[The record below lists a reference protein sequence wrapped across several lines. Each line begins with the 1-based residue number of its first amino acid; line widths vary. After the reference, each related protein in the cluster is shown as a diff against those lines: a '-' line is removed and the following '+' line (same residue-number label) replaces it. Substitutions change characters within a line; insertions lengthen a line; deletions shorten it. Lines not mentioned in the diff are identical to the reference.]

1 MTDVETGAM
10 AARQDETLTLPRE
23 RHPEWV
29 QPMLA
34 TLTEN
39 YFSDPAW
46 IFERKLDGIRALAF
60 RDGKRI
66 RLLSRNKLDLA
77 GSFPDVVEALAE
89 QPERDFVVDG
99 EVVAFEGGMTSFS
112 RLQRR
117 GMGSRVP
124 VFYYLFDIMHLDG
137 KNTRELPVIARKKL
151 LREAIDFSPRALRFT
166 THRTTFGERYLDEAC
181 SKRWEGLI
189 AKNTS
194 SPYEGRRS
202 RNWLKLKCV
211 NEQELVIGGFTDPRG
226 SREGFGAL
234 LVGYYENGEL
244 RYGGA
249 VGTGFDRDLLLS
261 LHEKLVKLEQPEA
274 PFARN
279 GLPRKGVHWVRPKLV
294 AQVGFAEWTRDGK
307 LRHPRFLG
315 LRTDKSPKD
324 VVRERPK

>member
-1 MTDVETGAM
+1 M
-10 AARQDETLTLPRE
+10 AARQDEALKLPRE

-34 TLTEN
+34 TLTEK

-77 GSFPDVVEALAE
+77 GSFPEVVEALAE
-89 QPERDFVVDG
+89 QPQRDFVVDG
-99 EVVAFEGGMTSFS
+99 EVVAFEGGTTSFS

-117 GMGSRVP
+117 GLGSRVQ

-137 KNTRELPVIARKKL
+137 KNTRGVPVLQRKKL
-151 LREAIDFSPRALRFT
+151 LRESIDFSPRALRFA
-166 THRTTFGERYLDEAC
+166 THRNTFGERYLDEAC

-189 AKNTS
+189 AKNVS

-234 LVGYYENGEL
+234 LVGYYENDEL
-244 RYGGA
+244 RYAGS
-249 VGTGFDRDLLLS
+249 VGTGFSQELLLS
-261 LHEKLVKLEQPEA
+261 LHRNLMKLEQPKS

-279 GLPRKGVHWVRPKLV
+279 GLPRKGAHWVRPKLV

-315 LRTDKSPKD
+315 LRTDKPPKE
-324 VVRERPK
+324 VARERPQ

>member
-1 MTDVETGAM
+1 M
-10 AARQDETLTLPRE
+10 AARQDETLKLPRE

-34 TLTEN
+34 TLTEK
-39 YFSDPAW
+39 YFSDPGW

-77 GSFPDVVEALAE
+77 GSFPEVVEALAE
-89 QPERDFVVDG
+89 QPQRDFVVDG
-99 EVVAFEGGMTSFS
+99 EVVAFEGGTTSFS

-117 GMGSRVP
+117 GLGSRVR
-124 VFYYLFDIMHLDG
+124 VFFYLFDIMHLDG
-137 KNTRELPVIARKKL
+137 MNTRGLPVVERKRL

-166 THRTTFGERYLDEAC
+166 THRTTYGERYIEEAC

-189 AKNTS
+189 AKNAS
-194 SPYEGRRS
+194 SPYEGKRS

-211 NEQELVIGGFTDPRG
+211 NEQEFVIGGFTDPRG

-234 LVGYYENGEL
+234 LVGYFESGEL
-244 RYGGA
+244 RYAGA
-249 VGTGFDRDLLLS
+249 VGTGFNHELLLS
-261 LHEKLVKLEQPEA
+261 LHEQLLKLEQTES
-274 PFARN
+274 PFAGN

-294 AQVGFAEWTRDGK
+294 GQVGFAEWTRDGK

-315 LRTDKSPKD
+315 LRSDKAATE
-324 VVRERPK
+324 VVRERPS

>member
-1 MTDVETGAM
+1 M
-10 AARQDETLTLPRE
+10 AARQDETLKLPRE

-34 TLTEN
+34 TLTEK
-39 YFSDPAW
+39 YFSDPEW

-60 RDGKRI
+60 RDGRRV
-66 RLLSRNKLDLA
+66 RLLSRNKLDLT
-77 GSFPDVVEALAE
+77 GSFPEVAEALAE
-89 QPERDFVVDG
+89 QPHRDFVIDG
-99 EVVAFEGGMTSFS
+99 EVVAFEGGTTSFS

-117 GMGSRVP
+117 GLGSGVR

-137 KNTRELPVIARKKL
+137 KNTRGLPVIQRKKL

-166 THRTTFGERYLDEAC
+166 TQRTTHGERYLEEAC
-181 SKRWEGLI
+181 SKGWEGLI
-189 AKNTS
+189 AKNAS

-211 NEQELVIGGFTDPRG
+211 NEQEFVIGGFTDPRG
-226 SREGFGAL
+226 SREDFGAL

-244 RYGGA
+244 RYAGL
-249 VGTGFDRDLLLS
+249 VGTGFSRELLRS
-261 LHEKLVKLEQPEA
+261 LHGHLVKLEQPQA
-274 PFARN
+274 PFTGD

-315 LRTDKSPKD
+315 LRNDKAATE

>member
-1 MTDVETGAM
+1 
-10 AARQDETLTLPRE
+10 
-23 RHPEWV
+23 
-29 QPMLA
+29 MLA
-34 TLTEN
+34 TLMEKP
-39 YFSDPAW
+39 FSDPEW

-66 RLLSRNKLDLA
+66 RLLSRNKLDLS
-77 GSFPDVVEALAE
+77 GSFPEVAEAIAG
-89 QPERDFVVDG
+89 QPHRDFVVDG
-99 EVVAFEGGMTSFS
+99 EVVAFEGGTTSFS

-117 GMGSRVP
+117 GLGSPVH

-137 KNTRELPVIARKKL
+137 KNTRELPVIQRKKL
-151 LREAIDFSPRALRFT
+151 LRDAIDFSPRALRFT
-166 THRTTFGERYLDEAC
+166 THRTTHGERYFDEAC

-189 AKNTS
+189 AKNAS

-211 NEQELVIGGFTDPRG
+211 NEQEFVVGGFTDPRG
-226 SREGFGAL
+226 TREDFGAL

-244 RYGGA
+244 RYAGL
-249 VGTGFDRDLLLS
+249 VGTGYSRELLRS
-261 LHEKLVKLEQPEA
+261 LHGQLVKLEQPES
-274 PFARN
+274 PFARD

-315 LRTDKSPKD
+315 LRTDKSATE